1 MRHKIGVTG
10 IKGKAIHHQCLAQG
24 EHQFIQ
30 CRHPL
35 AAAGPSQALVR
46 PVRQAVQLQLK
57 GLAADAG
64 SSPAQFRQ
72 ALYWH
77 ITEESQGQMDG
88 FLPGGPA
95 AELPGTIGGNTGQAG
110 SNGGRR
116 PQGEENAARCARLDG

>member
-1 MRHKIGVTG
+1 MRYKIGMAG

-24 EHQFIQ
+24 EHQFIP
-30 CRHPL
+30 CRHRL
-35 AAAGPSQALVR
+35 AAAGPGQALVR

-95 AELPGTIGGNTGQAG
+95 AELPGTIGGNAGQAG
-110 SNGGRR
+110 GNSG
-116 PQGEENAARCARLDG
+116 